1 MLLSSLTEKLR
12 LCHVSL
18 PVFGSHLL
26 SVIPTFAGRGS
37 QRSATASLDSQV
49 IGRQVVMGKAVHGQ
63 PLLYY
68 SRKGN
73 TATNMPG

>member
-1 MLLSSLTEKLR
+1 MLLSSLREKLR
-12 LCHVSL
+12 SSHVLL
-18 PVFGSHLL
+18 PVSGSHLL
-26 SVIPTFAGRGS
+26 SVISTFAGRGS
-37 QRSATASLDSQV
+37 QRGATASLDSQA